1 MTESSDMLLLLRK
14 MAHDMR
20 VPLNTLISTS
30 DMLVEGMYDPLT
42 TKQARAAVRV
52 QRNSRRLLAMLD
64 DFVMYV
70 KADAGDLELNPEP
83 FDPRNALTE
92 WCNAIRQATEEKGL
106 KVHLNVSEAMPTL
119 LKGDR
124 LLIGRSV
131 QALLWNAVAYT
142 TLGEISID
150 SSYSPEQGWLICVK
164 DTGSGVSESER
175 PHIFEPFWRGEER
188 PQSPTAGAGLGL
200 PVARSLARLL
210 SGDLILSDS
219 SPQGSTFCLQVPLQ
233 IPNG

>member
-1 MTESSDMLLLLRK
+1 MAESRDILLLLRK

-42 TKQARAAVRV
+42 TKQERAAVRV

-83 FDPRNALTE
+83 FDPGNALNE
-92 WCNAIRQATEEKGL
+92 WCNSIRAATEEKGL
-106 KVHLNVSEAMPTL
+106 KIHLTIAESTPTSL
-119 LKGDR
+119 TGDQA
-124 LLIGRSV
+124 LIGRSV

-142 TLGEISID
+142 AEGQITIESNY
-150 SSYSPEQGWLICVK
+150 SSEQEWVIRVI
-164 DTGSGVSESER
+164 DTGSGISDNER
-175 PHIFEPFWRGEER
+175 PHIFEAFWRGEDR
-188 PQSPTAGAGLGL
+188 PQTPTAGAGLGL
-200 PVARSLARLL
+200 PLARSLARLL

-219 SPQGSTFCLQVPLQ
+219 SPQGSTFCLQIPLA
-233 IPNG
+233 NA